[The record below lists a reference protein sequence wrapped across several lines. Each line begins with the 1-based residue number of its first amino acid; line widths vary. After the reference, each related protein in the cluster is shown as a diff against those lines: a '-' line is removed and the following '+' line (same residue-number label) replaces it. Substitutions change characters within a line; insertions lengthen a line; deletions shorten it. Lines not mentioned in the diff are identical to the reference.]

1 MSKVDFIK
9 QFEDNCGDINFN
21 IEHACK
27 ISNTEDIVTDKINII
42 FKKVDKRT
50 LINLSNNIFDNKS
63 KVIDFINKIYSQYE
77 DTIHQILFGYADE
90 YKELY
95 FEIRTPGKHSELGIS
110 YDESNDVVSEYKLS
124 DVSNKAKELAD
135 DIFNKTGLTLPAL
148 NTLKTNLGYI
158 KNNST
163 YIFLLYEPLSDVAFI
178 LKEYYKH
185 MNSNI
190 DGLEDWLQENLSNTL
205 TFIGYKNDG
214 DKISLNIYATDLNQN
229 K

>member
-1 MSKVDFIK
+1 MSKIDFIE
-9 QFEDNCGDINFN
+9 QFKSNCGDIKFN

-27 ISNTEDIVTDKINII
+27 ISNTEDIVTDKVNII
-42 FKKVDKRT
+42 FEKVDKRT
-50 LINLSNNIFDNKS
+50 LISLSNIIFNNKN
-63 KVIDFINKIYSQYE
+63 KVVDFINETYNQYE
-77 DTIHQILFGYADE
+77 DTIHQILFGYANE

-95 FEIRTPGKHSELGIS
+95 FEIRTPGNHSELGIS

-124 DVSNKAKELAD
+124 DVSDKAKELAD
-135 DIFNKTGLTLPAL
+135 DIFNKTGLTLQSL

-163 YIFLLYEPLSDVAFI
+163 YIFVLYEPLSDVAFI

-185 MNSNI
+185 MSSNV
-190 DGLEDWLQENLSNTL
+190 DELENWLQENLSNTL
-205 TFIGYKNDG
+205 TFIGYKNEDS
-214 DKISLNIYATDLNQN
+214 KISLNLYATDLNQN